1 MGRRRSWLH
10 GRLELFV
17 RSLFGLAEALPTVFA
32 NTSLSF
38 YEALLVPF
46 EISAFTLV
54 LSFWSPTLTE
64 PGPVAG
70 ICVGVI
76 LIYG

>member
-17 RSLFGLAEALPTVFA
+17 CPTFGFAETLPAVFA
-32 NTSLSF
+32 NTSFSF
-38 YEALLVPF
+38 YEALLIPF

-54 LSFWSPTLTE
+54 LSFWSEKITE

-70 ICVGVI
+70 ICAGVI
-76 LIYG
+76 VVYG